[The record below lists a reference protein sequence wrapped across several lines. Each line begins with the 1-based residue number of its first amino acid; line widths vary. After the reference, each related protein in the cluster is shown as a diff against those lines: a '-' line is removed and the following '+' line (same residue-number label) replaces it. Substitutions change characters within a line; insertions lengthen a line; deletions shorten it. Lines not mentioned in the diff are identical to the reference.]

1 MNRDNV
7 QHHISKTPAPGAGF
21 LRLGVVTTAAP
32 PSPNGQARVLGQ
44 IITPAAFATPIFMT
58 DQMSILETEGK
69 RFGRYYALSPPRFLM
84 TTQAW
89 GRALPRL
96 NHGGGLARTILT
108 RADQI
113 RTTLRRD
120 PADIVIGCSGN
131 PFDLT
136 AAYLASRFI
145 RLPFVAYLFDD
156 PVYQWKE
163 GDYRRLA
170 RLAERIWSRG
180 AAAIIAPNEMLAGD
194 VQGRLPNAKIHI
206 VRNPVD
212 PAVFA
217 AAGGETVENKERS
230 PDAGAPLRLVY
241 TGSVYSAQASA
252 FRNLVAALDAL
263 DGKFTLGI
271 HTAQSSSDLVTRELN
286 SPYVSAHPHASHE
299 TALKLQQGADILF
312 LPLAFDSPIPEVI
325 RSSAPA
331 KLGEYLAAGRPILV
345 HAPAGSFITELIRNA
360 NAGVIVDTPDPQKL
374 TAALLSIAGDQ
385 ALRARISHNARQLA
399 REFRADTARTAFLSA
414 LSDL

>member
-1 MNRDNV
+1 MNHDNV
-7 QHHISKTPAPGAGF
+7 QHRISTTSAPGSGS

-58 DQMSILETEGK
+58 DQMSILETDGE
-69 RFGRYYALSPPRFLM
+69 RFGRYYALSPPRFHL
-84 TTQAW
+84 TKQAW

-120 PADIVIGCSGN
+120 PADIIIGCSGN

-156 PVYQWKE
+156 PVYQWEE

-170 RLAERIWSRG
+170 RFAERIWSRG
-180 AAAIIAPNEMLAGD
+180 AAAIIAPNEVLASD
-194 VQGRLPNAKIHI
+194 IQGRLPHAKIYI

-217 AAGGETVENKERS
+217 AAGGETIKNERS
-230 PDAGAPLRLVY
+230 PDTGAPLRLVY

-252 FRNLVAALDAL
+252 FRNLVAAINGL

-271 HTAQSSSDLVTRELN
+271 HTAQLSSDLVTRELS
-286 SPYVSAHPHASHE
+286 SPYVSAHPHASHG

-345 HAPAGSFITELIRNA
+345 HAPVGSFVTELIRNA
-360 NAGVIVDTPDPQKL
+360 DAGVVVDTPDPQKL
-374 TAALLSIAGDQ
+374 TNALLSIAGDQ
-385 ALRARISHNARQLA
+385 ALRTRISRNALRLA
-399 REFRADTARTAFLSA
+399 REFRVDTARKAFLSA